1 MTDQHLSST
10 ARAPVSANNGAG
22 EADDH
27 PFRTD
32 DPVMLEMDVF
42 QLDCIV
48 DRLKGADLT
57 PYRAELA
64 RIAHNLADLL
74 LTAEHKDMAA

>member
-22 EADDH
+22 EADDYT
-27 PFRTD
+27 FRAD

-48 DRLKGADLT
+48 DRLKGADLAD
-57 PYRAELA
+57 YRSSLS
-64 RIAHNLADLL
+64 RIASNLNDLMEN
-74 LTAEHKDMAA
+74 TNGHAH